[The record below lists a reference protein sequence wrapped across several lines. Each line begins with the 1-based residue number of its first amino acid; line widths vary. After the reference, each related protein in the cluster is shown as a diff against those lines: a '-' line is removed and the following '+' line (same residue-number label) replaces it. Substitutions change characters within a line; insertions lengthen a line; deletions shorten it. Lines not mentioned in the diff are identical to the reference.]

1 MAEDIRI
8 LDLADPQL
16 PQSFIDQSKLAAPI
30 ADAMQLELDALM
42 EQASRE
48 TGLTDFGELDWQE
61 RLEIILTGLREDG
74 PLTAIG
80 KLSSIAQLVG
90 FLKNRLLLEDLWK
103 RHPEIEQVEQEPP
116 IIIAGLPR
124 SGTTHLHS
132 MIGADPKIRSLPW
145 WESLE
150 PVLAESEVPL
160 PGEEDPRFA
169 RAAAGIAFRDSVMP
183 HFNAMHEMTV
193 DHIHEEIHLLA
204 IDFSTMIM
212 ETLGIG
218 RAPRFRDYYLEH
230 DQTPHYRY
238 LAKILRTLQWL
249 RGGTRWVLKSPQH
262 LEQLKPIAAV
272 FPGATLVVTHRDP
285 VATVASFSTMIAYA
299 SRLSAAKADPVGLG
313 HYWAD
318 RIEKM
323 LQRCVEDRD
332 TFAADSSI
340 DVLFHDYMGRE
351 LETVDEIYRLAG
363 VPFDSDSKAALV
375 GYHDDHPRGRYGRV
389 RYNLADFN
397 LNAKELR
404 ERFRFYTDRFPVR
417 LES

>member
-1 MAEDIRI
+1 MAKDIRI

-103 RHPEIEQVEQEPP
+103 RHPEIEQAEQEPP

-150 PVLAESEVPL
+150 PVL
-160 PGEEDPRFA
+160 EEF
-169 RAAAGIAFRDSVMP
+169 
-183 HFNAMHEMTV
+183 EKQ
-193 DHIHEEIHLLA
+193 
-204 IDFSTMIM
+204 
-212 ETLGIG
+212 
-218 RAPRFRDYYLEH
+218 
-230 DQTPHYRY
+230 QTS
-238 LAKILRTLQWL
+238 LN
-249 RGGTRWVLKSPQH
+249 G
-262 LEQLKPIAAV
+262 
-272 FPGATLVVTHRDP
+272 
-285 VATVASFSTMIAYA
+285 
-299 SRLSAAKADPVGLG
+299 
-313 HYWAD
+313 
-318 RIEKM
+318 
-323 LQRCVEDRD
+323 LQRVLH
-332 TFAADSSI
+332 FAI
-340 DVLFHDYMGRE
+340 
-351 LETVDEIYRLAG
+351 
-363 VPFDSDSKAALV
+363 P
-375 GYHDDHPRGRYGRV
+375 
-389 RYNLADFN
+389 
-397 LNAKELR
+397 
-404 ERFRFYTDRFPVR
+404 
-417 LES
+417 